1 MVRKLKAIKL
11 KEMVDEYLQHIT
23 PMSDEQAEALAAIEL
38 EADINKKLDSLALS
52 DKLRYFVFDGFDKSK
67 YPTSITTKLY
77 HYNVSKF
84 CKEIN
89 KNGEIVKLYGI
100 EKGFLFWGMSGIGKS
115 VLMGRLAKN
124 LVEQHNVPCKWIDCV
139 KFGVEITRLKQTFG
153 DIQGYLLPYINID
166 NLFLDDVSND
176 KITKEGVE
184 AMGTLIHLR
193 DGKLGK
199 TTFATA
205 NSDINHLAGKLGVP
219 TASRIKGM
227 CKIIKIES
235 ETDWR

>member
-1 MVRKLKAIKL
+1 MVKFKDIVQDYLESVTPISDEEAKTAEAAELKASIDMKL
-11 KEMVDEYLQHIT
+11 
-23 PMSDEQAEALAAIEL
+23 SG
-38 EADINKKLDSLALS
+38 LDLS

-67 YPTSITTKLY
+67 YHISLTKKLY
-77 HYNVSKF
+77 WYNVSGF
-84 CKEIN
+84 CKEIK
-89 KNGEIVKLYGI
+89 KNDVTIKLYGTK
-100 EKGFLFWGMSGIGKS
+100 KGFFFWGMSGIGKS

-124 LVEQHNVPCKWIDCV
+124 LTEQHNVPCKWIDCV
-139 KFGVEITRLKQTFG
+139 KFGVEITRLKLNFG
-153 DIQGYLLPYINID
+153 NIYAYLLPYINIE
-166 NLFLDDVSND
+166 NLFMDDITND

-184 AMGTLIHLR
+184 ALGTLVHLR

-205 NSDINHLAGKLGVP
+205 NSDINHLATKLGVP

-227 CKIIKIES
+227 CEFIKVES